1 MWPAESKSEE
11 KPQKRVDNGRR
22 GLWWYS
28 VKVVTYVVPL
38 TRRAASPREKSK
50 RVNAPQAPSALV
62 LESARPPSSAAL
74 SSPDI
79 EHEGLSLIGR
89 PAVDEVRVLRA

>member
-1 MWPAESKSEE
+1 MDETSQLIFMWPAESKSEE

-62 LESARPPSSAAL
+62 LL
-74 SSPDI
+74 D
-79 EHEGLSLIGR
+79 HHLL
-89 PAVDEVRVLRA
+89 LR